1 MDLIKQA
8 EVAVP
13 ALATSLALLV
23 LLLACV
29 VYRRHYRRLADN
41 LRASLYRR
49 ELDMQLLEHRF
60 KQQAHLQSNESPWNV
75 CPPSESAHNSIP
87 PPPRQ
92 LPLGSVCCGGG
103 VGGLKLCY
111 GGERGEAL
119 CYIGGGGGLCVYVIG
134 FVWDVYIFFFP
145 PSPFPS
151 FFLLFPF
158 FPSLVFFLFFYF
170 TMFVF
175 RRMMCTGE

>member
-1 MDLIKQA
+1 MGVYYCYKPVYFVVSTLFGLLKVLPPISG
-8 EVAVP
+8 
-13 ALATSLALLV
+13 LAS
-23 LLLACV
+23 
-29 VYRRHYRRLADN
+29 
-41 LRASLYRR
+41 
-49 ELDMQLLEHRF
+49 
-60 KQQAHLQSNESPWNV
+60 
-75 CPPSESAHNSIP
+75 